1 MTQLAQDV
9 ILINSNIMIT
19 KQNILQ
25 NQMALNL
32 HIAGQGR
39 PCGLMKVVCWVYIL
53 AISVFLQYI
62 NLQTRSVLCLIVYST

>member
-1 MTQLAQDV
+1 MTQLAQD
-9 ILINSNIMIT
+9 IYLINSNIMIK
-19 KQNILQ
+19 KQNIFQ
-25 NQMALNL
+25 NQMSLNL

-39 PCGLMKVVCWVYIL
+39 PCSLMKVVCWVYIP